1 MEPVGRKSHSVVT
14 GKDSQKSGVSIEIG
28 LKLSAEM
35 AGVVYG
41 SEALTVPF
49 VWTFYW
55 ELWNLLILHIRESV
69 GLNCGLEF
77 RSYERMHIC
86 WLCQ

>member
-1 MEPVGRKSHSVVT
+1 MEPVGRKSHSVVK

-35 AGVVYG
+35 AGVLYG

-49 VWTFYW
+49 VWTVY
-55 ELWNLLILHIRESV
+55 
-69 GLNCGLEF
+69 
-77 RSYERMHIC
+77 
-86 WLCQ
+86 

>member
-1 MEPVGRKSHSVVT
+1 MESGLRKSHSVVT

-35 AGVVYG
+35 AGVLYG

-49 VWTFYW
+49 VWTVY
-55 ELWNLLILHIRESV
+55 
-69 GLNCGLEF
+69 
-77 RSYERMHIC
+77 
-86 WLCQ
+86 